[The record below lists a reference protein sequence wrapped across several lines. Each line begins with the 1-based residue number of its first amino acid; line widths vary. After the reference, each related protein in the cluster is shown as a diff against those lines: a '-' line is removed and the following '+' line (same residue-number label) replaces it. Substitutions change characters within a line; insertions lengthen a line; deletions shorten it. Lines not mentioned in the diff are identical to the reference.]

1 MFETKSALTSR
12 AVWGGV
18 LAMAAPLAGWLGYTV
33 SSADQAEIAALVS
46 AAISVIGGA
55 LAIWGRI
62 KATKRIG

>member
-1 MFETKSALTSR
+1 
-12 AVWGGV
+12 
-18 LAMAAPLAGWLGYTV
+18 MAAPLAGWLGYTV